1 MMQIVAFS
9 MGKLFDAFKTFNC
22 RYEYGFRDVVFLLLV
37 ILKIV
42 RLEIAKHKRTNKK
55 YLIKNNLFII
65 NFMVK
70 LFYYEAYL

>member
-1 MMQIVAFS
+1 MQIVAFS
-9 MGKLFDAFKTFNC
+9 IGKLLDAFKTFNC
-22 RYEYGFRDVVFLLLV
+22 RYEYGFRVVVFSLLV

-42 RLEIAKHKRTNKK
+42 RLEIAKHKRTNKI

-65 NFMVK
+65 NFIVK